1 MASRND
7 LELEQKVNLI
17 RESERGLSYRELKDK
32 FHVSIG
38 AVSNI
43 LKRKHEY
50 IDDYQCNRN
59 KKKFIPRFAQISS
72 PLNKFNRK
80 GLPFIWTDI
89 EQSSFDQLKTAITSP
104 DVLIFPDPDK
114 PYVIRTDA
122 SRVGIGAVLLQ
133 EQVSNDNNITPVYK
147 LVAFASR
154 TLKPAETRYSTIELE
169 TLAIWWSV
177 TQKFRSYIEGQQF
190 IIETDHKPLLSLM
203 HKPYHNSRIER
214 WMTTLQQYDII
225 IRHIS
230 GTDNTTVD
238 ALSRYPVD
246 QPDITDDNEPRF
258 STSSTQTDNIF
269 INVVTTRSMTREQ
282 QIFANPSIRQPL
294 NLCST
299 KTPAE
304 SSTSSIKNVQIFF
317 DDDTLAKCQNED
329 PAIQKIK
336 YNPKLNPNYIIDNS
350 NVLLRIVKRKS
361 GQQLNLRYLPAS
373 LIAKVLSAYHYS
385 TFGGAHFGIKRTFYK
400 IRDRFYWPNMYKD
413 IEHHILSCINCRKNK
428 PSRRKPDGHLQSI
441 EPPHGVWERLAM
453 DYVGPVPE
461 SKSGNKYFLV
471 LTDIF
476 SKFVVTKAVPN
487 NTSMTAARFLLYNV
501 FMIYGVPLE
510 IITDNGRHFTSSLY
524 ESLIKLVG
532 CCHIKTTPY
541 NPQANGQCE
550 RHNGTLVPNLV
561 ALSNRSKSNWD
572 EKLIPTTYNYNTT
585 RHDSTGYAPFELM
598 LARSPRFIFDFLSPP
613 SIQSNAKNYR
623 KQMNIFL
630 EHTLLAA
637 RNNNLYHQFKAKQ
650 RYDRNR
656 SDPQYSIGQRVVIRN
671 RNPNMNKFS
680 SKFIGPYTIV
690 KKINNKTY
698 VVQNTDQNH
707 ETQIT
712 AQDLRPIN

>member
-1 MASRND
+1 
-7 LELEQKVNLI
+7 
-17 RESERGLSYRELKDK
+17 
-32 FHVSIG
+32 
-38 AVSNI
+38 
-43 LKRKHEY
+43 
-50 IDDYQCNRN
+50 
-59 KKKFIPRFAQISS
+59 KFIPRFAQISS